1 MYTHVQASTWGPA
14 LSCGCRSCGGT
25 GHSAPLAAPPGT
37 PWSGSKRYEIPKQIC
52 QKEQKFSN
60 FLSGV
65 VVRKGS
71 SIEKSE
77 RNIPTTQIQKYSNS
91 CWEPSSF
98 HISHFSFSLIF
109 GMDSVLS
116 KIIWKSYLIMTLLR
130 SWHHLTALIC
140 TQLYRNLLTCSVTH
154 MLPWRLL
161 HIAGSAGCLVI
172 LATSLI
178 S

>member
-1 MYTHVQASTWGPA
+1 M
-14 LSCGCRSCGGT
+14 CRLQPGDQHCLVAADLVGEQVT
-25 GHSAPLAAPPGT
+25 VLLWLLHQGHLGLET
-37 PWSGSKRYEIPKQIC
+37 RDMRYQKQIC

-65 VVRKGS
+65 VRKGS
-71 SIEKSE
+71 PIAKSE
-77 RNIPTTQIQKYSNS
+77 RNIPTTQTNS

-161 HIAGSAGCLVI
+161 HVPGSAGCLVI